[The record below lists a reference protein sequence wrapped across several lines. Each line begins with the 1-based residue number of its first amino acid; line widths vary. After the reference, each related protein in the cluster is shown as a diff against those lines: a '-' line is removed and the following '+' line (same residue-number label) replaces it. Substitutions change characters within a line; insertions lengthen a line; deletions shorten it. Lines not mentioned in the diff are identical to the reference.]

1 MTVFEKIQPITV
13 YDAVL
18 YAKLQSIVNFL
29 PQVSFIAAG
38 DGELLVDN
46 QTGYVLTIVVSDKMR
61 FQLVQF
67 EPHLTQHS
75 FHLLV
80 DAIERTVCRK
90 GHVIAIAGICDLALT
105 APTTDV
111 IIKAIH
117 NDIG

>member
-1 MTVFEKIQPITV
+1 MAVENAVFH
-13 YDAVL
+13 
-18 YAKLQSIVNFL
+18 AKFQGIVNLL
-29 PQVSFIAAG
+29 PQIPLLAAG

-46 QTGYVLTIVVSDKMR
+46 QTGYALTIVVSDKMR
-61 FQLVQF
+61 FRLVQF